1 MTSTPCA
8 SSKSSRPQAGEN
20 VLTILR
26 VAASFA
32 IVGILLWIFM
42 RASNGKLGKL
52 VSGTSKGRSG
62 DPLSILDRRQ
72 LTRSAGIALIRAG
85 DRHLLV
91 GVSDQGVQL
100 LAEGDDLATAEDTAA
115 IGAPG
120 SEAIVV
126 PTDVVSHTALP
137 IAGVPISALSNT
149 EMKTDQPDAWTR
161 SGTAQGPRSPR
172 MSFVAALREMTV
184 RS

>member
-1 MTSTPCA
+1 
-8 SSKSSRPQAGEN
+8 

-32 IVGILLWIFM
+32 IVGVLLWFFI

-52 VSGTSKGRSG
+52 VSGTSKGRLS
-62 DPLSILDRRQ
+62 DPLSVLDRRQ
-72 LTRSAGIALIRAG
+72 LTRTTGIALIRAG

-100 LAEGDDLATAEDTAA
+100 LAEGDDLVTIEDNAT
-115 IGAPG
+115 IGSPG
-120 SEAIVV
+120 STAVVV
-126 PTDVVSHTALP
+126 PTDVVSETALSHTSLNV
-137 IAGVPISALSNT
+137 ASVKGVAVD
-149 EMKTDQPDAWTR
+149 TDQPDAWTR
-161 SGTAQGPRSPR
+161 SGAARGPRSPR